1 MSEFFKALE
10 QAERDRVL
18 GQPPRPPA
26 DEPAPPPPAPA
37 VEAPAVTTAVPE
49 ERVAP
54 PAFRPVVPDE
64 RVAPSAFRPPIAKRR
79 PRPEVRPLDS
89 EAPTGVDGHMVSLLA
104 PTTFEAEQYRTLR
117 HMIEQLHASAGVS
130 IIACTSPTSG
140 DGKTTTAINVAGALA
155 QAPDAKILL
164 IDADLRRPCVAREL
178 TLGDDTGPGL
188 VGAIVNRDL
197 RLEDVVRRRP
207 PFTLSIL
214 PAGSPV
220 ANPYELLKSPRL
232 GEWMEEARRRYDYV
246 VVDTP
251 PIVNIPDCRAIA
263 RVVDGFI
270 VVVAAHRTARRL
282 VEEAL
287 NSLEPAKVIGLLFNA
302 DDRPVTGYYYGHN
315 GSAGQRRDGRW
326 TRSLRGAGRSIGDRF
341 GRLRTSRPS
350 GR

>member
-10 QAERDRVL
+10 QAERDRAL

-26 DEPAPPPPAPA
+26 DEPAPRASAPV
-37 VEAPAVTTAVPE
+37 VEAPVVATAVPE

-54 PAFRPVVPDE
+54 APV
-64 RVAPSAFRPPIAKRR
+64 FRPPVAKRVR
-79 PRPEVRPLDS
+79 RPEAPPSVA
-89 EAPTGVDGHMVSLLA
+89 EAPAGVDGHMVSLLA

-117 HMIEQLHASAGVS
+117 HMIEQLHASAGVA

-140 DGKTTTAINVAGALA
+140 DGKTTTSVNVAGALA
-155 QAPDAKILL
+155 QAPDAKVLL

-197 RLEDVVRRRP
+197 RLEDVIRRRP

-214 PAGSPV
+214 PAGTPV

-232 GEWMEEARRRYDYV
+232 GELMEEARRRYDYV

-251 PIVNIPDCRAIA
+251 PVVNIPDCRAIA
-263 RVVDGFI
+263 RCVDGFI
-270 VVVAAHRTARRL
+270 IVVAAHRTARRL

-287 NSLEPAKVIGLLFNA
+287 NSMEPAKVIGLVFNA
-302 DDRPVTGYYYGHN
+302 DDRPPTGYYYGHN
-315 GSAGQRRDGRW
+315 GSGGRGRDSGRKW
-326 TRSLRGAGRSIGDRF
+326 SLRRAGRSIGNRL
-341 GRLRTSRPS
+341 GRLTTPRPS

>member
-26 DEPAPPPPAPA
+26 DEPAPPTPAPA
-37 VEAPAVTTAVPE
+37 VETPAVATVVPQ
-49 ERVAP
+49 ERAAP
-54 PAFRPVVPDE
+54 PAFRP
-64 RVAPSAFRPPIAKRR
+64 PIARR
-79 PRPEVRPLDS
+79 HPRPEVRPLDS
-89 EAPTGVDGHMVSLLA
+89 EAPSGVDGHMVSLLA

-117 HMIEQLHASAGVS
+117 HTIEQLHASAGVC
-130 IIACTSPTSG
+130 IIACSSPTSG

-155 QAPDAKILL
+155 QAPDAKVLL
-164 IDADLRRPCVAREL
+164 IDADLRRPCVAQEL

-197 RLEDVVRRRP
+197 RLEDVIRRRP

-232 GEWMEEARRRYDYV
+232 GELMEEARRRYDYV

-270 VVVAAHRTARRL
+270 VVVAAHRTARKL

-287 NSLEPAKVIGLLFNA
+287 NSLESAKVIGLVFNA
-302 DDRPVTGYYYGHN
+302 DDRPVTGYYYGYN

-341 GRLRTSRPS
+341 GRLRASRPS